1 MKDNRNNIVLLDS
14 GPLSWVTNKNTD
26 NPDVIRCRGWFKSML
41 KRHII
46 LIAEINDYEVRRE
59 LIHRKLNVSL
69 DRLDELITSDQVG
82 YLPITTKIMLKAAQ
96 LWGWARSTGQSTAQS
111 AALDGDVIL
120 AATAI
125 IAAQDFGKRVIIATT
140 NVKDLQRYH
149 TDTYHWDDAWW
160 FT

>member
-26 NPDVIRCRGWFKSML
+26 NPDVMRCRVWFKSML
-41 KRHII
+41 KHHTI

-59 LIHRKLNVSL
+59 LIHKKLNVSL
-69 DRLDELITSDQVG
+69 DRLDQLITSEHVG
-82 YLPITTKIMLKAAQ
+82 YLPITTKIMVKAAQ
-96 LWGWARSTGQSTAQS
+96 LWAWARSTRQSTAQS
-111 AALDGDVIL
+111 
-120 AATAI
+120 
-125 IAAQDFGKRVIIATT
+125 AAQDFGKRVIIATT
-140 NVKDLQRYH
+140 NVKDLQRHH